1 MFQQLAAFLP
11 LTPALQ
17 RLQRIFLAAPLLAS
31 IPAAAFAAECSRPIT
46 VPLSP
51 TGTAVIITPQ
61 GQFSGTY
68 PDVLRNSGKKDA
80 CSFVFSAVPRARQEA
95 LFQKGQADLLL
106 PATRSPQRDEAG
118 VFVPLISVR
127 AALISLESA
136 RPAIHNLQELLEH
149 RELKLALLR
158 GYAYGDGY
166 QALIGELKK
175 QGRLIL
181 EADPVSIA
189 RLIQA
194 GVADATI
201 MTSPIFS
208 NAVQTDQRL
217 QPMQGRLRYE
227 ALEDLPWIDSG
238 AYISKSSLGADDR
251 AALQELFEH
260 IAKSGALWSSIR
272 QYSQPDSL
280 KDSVRPY
287 AGAKPASN

>member
-1 MFQQLAAFLP
+1 MFQQLAAALP
-11 LTPALQ
+11 LVLALQ
-17 RLQRIFLAAPLLAS
+17 RLLRVLRVLPLLAC
-31 IPAAAFAAECSRPIT
+31 IPAAAFAGECSRPIT

-51 TGTAVIITPQ
+51 TGTAVIITQ

-68 PDVLRNSGKKDA
+68 PDVLRSAGKKDA

-106 PATRSPQRDEAG
+106 PATRSPQRDEVG

-136 RPAIHNLQELLEH
+136 RPAIHNLQELLER

-158 GYAYGDGY
+158 GYAYGDSY

-208 NAVQTDQRL
+208 SAVQTDTRL
-217 QPMQGRLRYE
+217 QPMQGKLRYE
-227 ALEDLPWIDSG
+227 PLEDLPWIDSG
-238 AYISKSSLGADDR
+238 AYISKSSLGAEDR
-251 AALQELFEH
+251 AVLQELFEH

-272 QYSQPDSL
+272 QYGQPDSL